1 VKRHPKLQQLS
12 RDHHQALVLAKA
24 CQRAANSEDLA
35 TLNLAYT
42 RLAYA
47 MTHELEPHFK
57 IEEMDLLPRLANGEY
72 DSLVSRTLK
81 DHEQLRVLALAA
93 QQRDRLAMQAFGGL
107 LVDHVR
113 FEEREL
119 FPALEKTM

>member
-1 VKRHPKLQQLS
+1 VTT
-12 RDHHQALVLAKA
+12 HQALVLAKA
-24 CQRAANSEDLA
+24 CQRAANSGDLA
-35 TLNLAYT
+35 TLNLAYA

-57 IEEMDLLPRLANGEY
+57 IEEMDLLPRLANGMH

-81 DHEQLRVLALAA
+81 DHEQLRALAA
-93 QQRDRLAMQAFGGL
+93 RQGDRQAMRTFGDLLAE
-107 LVDHVR
+107 HVR

-119 FPALEKTM
+119 FSALEKIM